1 MEMQSRI
8 VGDVEVLAIKGRFD
22 NTTAPAVAEWL
33 EKTIGHPRIRVVVN
47 LAGTNFVDSTALAT
61 LVQGLKRCR
70 QQSGD
75 LHLCSMQRPVYMIF
89 ELTRL
94 DKAFNIFVD
103 EAHAI
108 QAFAS

>member
-1 MEMQSRI
+1 MNIATRYSGAIAI
-8 VGDVEVLAIKGRFD
+8 VDISGRFD
-22 NTTAPAVAEWL
+22 KHTAPSVAASL
-33 EKTIGHPRIRVVVN
+33 EKISAVIPANVVVN

-61 LVQGLKRCR
+61 LVQGLKRCQRSQGELYLCGLQR
-70 QQSGD
+70 QVQ
-75 LHLCSMQRPVYMIF
+75 MIF

-108 QAFAS
+108 QAFHN